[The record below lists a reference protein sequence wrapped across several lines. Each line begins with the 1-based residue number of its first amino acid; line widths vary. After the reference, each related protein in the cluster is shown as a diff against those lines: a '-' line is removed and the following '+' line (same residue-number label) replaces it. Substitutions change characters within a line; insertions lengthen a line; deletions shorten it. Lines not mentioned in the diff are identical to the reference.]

1 MSIYEYGV
9 ATGRLG
15 SLDNARTPYKTTE
28 QIAFQSP
35 IRNHPAVNPTQLRVR
50 KPYHLWG
57 LVPRYGKVSHYLVS
71 TVFVIRGR
79 TVMSWLSESHVLGHS
94 HFIVGS
100 FYRLLTLNRP
110 TRVHLCR
117 NGLQTYSQIC
127 L

>member
-35 IRNHPAVNPTQLRVR
+35 IRNHPAVIPTQLRVR

-57 LVPRYGKVSHYLVS
+57 LVPLYGRVS
-71 TVFVIRGR
+71 TINLWGAFTGYSPSTVQRVCTFVEMVFK
-79 TVMSWLSESHVLGHS
+79 H
-94 HFIVGS
+94 IVKYVSDPTPGS
-100 FYRLLTLNRP
+100 T
-110 TRVHLCR
+110 TIV
-117 NGLQTYSQIC
+117 
-127 L
+127 